1 MAESLTILGQTE
13 YVAVKTGQVN
23 LGVANANL
31 LTREN
36 PPEAN
41 CRIATEV
48 DVEAFRELFLERM
61 AELR

>member
-13 YVAVKTGQVN
+13 NVAVETGQVN
-23 LGVANANL
+23 LGVASANL

-48 DVEAFRELFLERM
+48 EKAM
-61 AELR
+61 QA